1 MQKEDVMF
9 ELTDGE
15 MSAVDLAALDAID
28 EFEVRDAPEWTY
40 GSVPDGVPL
49 CRERHVSG
57 NEDDN

>member
-1 MQKEDVMF
+1 MF